1 MVVESGSRVSGV
13 GRVESGRYS
22 SYLFFLRIAS
32 WCQSGEWSR
41 VSWIWLFTDQ
51 SELKDVSNWSIDSP

>member
-22 SYLFFLRIAS
+22 SYLFFEN
-32 WCQSGEWSR
+32 CFV
-41 VSWIWLFTDQ
+41 VSV
-51 SELKDVSNWSIDSP
+51 E